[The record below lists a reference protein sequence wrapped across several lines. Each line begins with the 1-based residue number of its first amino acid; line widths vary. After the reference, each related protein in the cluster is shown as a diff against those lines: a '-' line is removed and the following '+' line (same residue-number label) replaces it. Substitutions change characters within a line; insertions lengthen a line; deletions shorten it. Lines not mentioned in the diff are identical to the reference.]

1 LPTESFE
8 VKAVAWDEFLG
19 GHDFDTRI
27 AKMMAEQFDEKNSKL
42 MDGQSVFESPRTM
55 ARLLKEAERY
65 KVVLSANEFTPIN
78 VEALTNDIDFKS
90 ELSREDFET
99 MCSDLLDR
107 SVAPVEQ
114 LLAETEKE
122 PAEVHAVVIIG
133 GGSRIPKVQ
142 EKLLKVMDRDTLN
155 RNLNG
160 DEAAALGAGFYADGL
175 SPSFRVRKVSVEDI
189 FPFGVTATVSRGAS
203 STSVRP
209 AQARPAVSCAQ
220 FL

>member
-1 LPTESFE
+1 MPTESFE

-27 AKMMAEQFDEKNSKL
+27 AKMIAEQFDEKNSKL

-99 MCSDLLDR
+99 MCSDLLQQSLHQAFLTDSCIQT
-107 SVAPVEQ
+107 SVIE
-114 LLAETEKE
+114 L
-122 PAEVHAVVIIG
+122 G
-133 GGSRIPKVQ
+133 F
-142 EKLLKVMDRDTLN
+142 
-155 RNLNG
+155 G
-160 DEAAALGAGFYADGL
+160 DESLYWSA
-175 SPSFRVRKVSVEDI
+175 
-189 FPFGVTATVSRGAS
+189 
-203 STSVRP
+203 
-209 AQARPAVSCAQ
+209 
-220 FL
+220 

>member
-1 LPTESFE
+1 MPTESFE

-142 EKLLKVMDRDTLN
+142 EKLLKVMDRDTL
-155 RNLNG
+155 R
-160 DEAAALGAGFYADGL
+160 D
-175 SPSFRVRKVSVEDI
+175 VRTRSMVKM
-189 FPFGVTATVSRGAS
+189 
-203 STSVRP
+203 
-209 AQARPAVSCAQ
+209 AV
-220 FL
+220 LVGP

>member
-1 LPTESFE
+1 M
-8 VKAVAWDEFLG
+8 AWDEFLG

-122 PAEVHAVVIIG
+122 APPEHALAPKAPLAPPPTLEAPQLRAPPVKAAGAAPAG
-133 GGSRIPKVQ
+133 
-142 EKLLKVMDRDTLN
+142 TLIA
-155 RNLNG
+155 R
-160 DEAAALGAGFYADGL
+160 
-175 SPSFRVRKVSVEDI
+175 S
-189 FPFGVTATVSRGAS
+189 
-203 STSVRP
+203 
-209 AQARPAVSCAQ
+209 AQA
-220 FL
+220 